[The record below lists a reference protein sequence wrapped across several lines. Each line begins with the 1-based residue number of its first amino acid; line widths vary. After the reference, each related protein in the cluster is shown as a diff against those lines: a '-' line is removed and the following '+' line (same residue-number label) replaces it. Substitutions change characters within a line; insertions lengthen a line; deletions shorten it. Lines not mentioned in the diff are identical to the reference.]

1 MTPTRMTALAAVWV
15 GGGVGTGARLGISLS
30 APSMSFPLATFVI
43 NILGA
48 FALGVLLEA
57 LLHSRVDG
65 GRRAVISLAVGTG
78 FLGGFT
84 TYSTLAVDTVLLI
97 RSGASA
103 TAVAYAGG
111 TVVLGVLAAAVG
123 VRLGRRRGRSA

>member
-1 MTPTRMTALAAVWV
+1 MTPTRMTALAAVWA
-15 GGGVGTGARLGISLS
+15 GGVMGTGARLGISLS
-30 APSMSFPLATFVI
+30 APSMTFPLATFVI

-57 LLHSRVDG
+57 LLHSRIDD
-65 GRRAVISLAVGTG
+65 GRRAMISLAVGTG

-84 TYSTLAVDTVLLI
+84 TYSTLAVDTVLLL
-97 RSGASA
+97 RFGAGA
-103 TAVAYAGG
+103 TALAYAGG
-111 TVVLGVLAAAVG
+111 TVLLGVLAAAVG